1 VTRYPFAD
9 LPANLASFCDLL
21 RRDHRFRVGPRELR
35 DAARALV
42 GAPLADERAVRDVLR
57 PILSHTREDVLAFDE
72 AFRQFFLPGL
82 TAPGPPPLPGLARA
96 STSRT
101 PDATSSRPRD
111 GEHDDVREASDGGSL
126 QPAELSQVDE
136 ANGDGDRRFVRASYS
151 PLDAQGQ
158 PPELEGPDAAW
169 RGAAHA
175 LVNRLRVRLSRRWL
189 PAPRGRRFDLRR
201 TLRGS
206 LHTGGEAVVP
216 RWRARLRRQPRLVV
230 LIDGSRS
237 MGVEASRAL
246 ACAVALAAVTPKIEV
261 FTFSTAV
268 RRVTHDVRRAAA
280 GEAHRLPPVG
290 YAWGGGTSIGASLRE
305 LLTRWGASL
314 LGDETVVVIASDG
327 LEVGH
332 PDILRE
338 AMARLHREAAAIIWL
353 NPLLMTAGY
362 EPTARGMRVARPF
375 ITTFAW
381 AGDAAGL
388 RRLSQIVRVG

>member
-9 LPANLASFCDLL
+9 LSANLAAFCDLL
-21 RRDHRFRVGPRELR
+21 RRDHGFRLGPRELR
-35 DAARALV
+35 DAARALIV
-42 GAPLADERAVRDVLR
+42 APLADERAVRDVLR
-57 PILSHTREDVLAFDE
+57 PILCHTRDDVLAFDE
-72 AFRQFFLPGL
+72 AFLQFFLPGL
-82 TAPGPPPLPGLARA
+82 TAPVPPPLPGLGRT
-96 STSRT
+96 STSPSRDT
-101 PDATSSRPRD
+101 TSPRLRDDGQDDAP
-111 GEHDDVREASDGGSL
+111 EASHPGSL
-126 QPAELSQVDE
+126 HPAELSQEDG
-136 ANGDGDRRFVRASYS
+136 ANGADRPFVRARYS

-158 PPELEGPDAAW
+158 PPELERPDAAS
-169 RGAAHA
+169 RAAARA
-175 LVNRLRVRLSRRWL
+175 LVDRLRVRLSRRWL
-189 PAPRGRRFDLRR
+189 PAPHGRRFDLRR

-246 ACAVALAAVTPKIEV
+246 ACAVALAAVTSRIEV

-268 RRVTHDVRRAAA
+268 RQITRDVRRAAA

-332 PDILRE
+332 PDILRD
-338 AMARLHREAAAIIWL
+338 AMARLHRESAAIIWL

-362 EPTARGMRVARPF
+362 EPTARGMRIARPF

-381 AGDAAGL
+381 AGDAAGF
-388 RRLSQIVRVG
+388 RRLSQIVRLRT